1 MKVPYLSIFHTL
13 KSFGLDVILFTAGL
27 AGGIAFLT
35 KSDKLTRFQKF
46 TTVLSGGFT
55 ANYLTPLVA
64 SWLNLSESTLYG
76 LAFLLGYGGLK
87 SVETLYSFFHD
98 KFTPATRTV
107 EIYKNETDGPD
118 NLG

>member
-1 MKVPYLSIFHTL
+1 MKFLHLSVFDTL

-35 KSDKLTRFQKF
+35 KSDKLSRFQQF

-64 SWLNLSESTLYG
+64 GWLNLSDNTLYG

-87 SVETLYSFFHD
+87 SVETLYAYLHD
-98 KFTPATRTV
+98 KFTPSV
-107 EIYKNETDGPD
+107 NLINPPKNDKDGSD